1 MIIVI
6 IRRVLLLSGGGEIE
20 GSLRDELVVGRE
32 MHGAVEVGEGAQL
45 SGRLLDGGNEGL
57 DVLDDV
63 RVLRNLAVVHDVGDQ
78 ALDAVGPVA
87 LWGQL

>member
-32 MHGAVEVGEGAQL
+32 MHGAVEVGRER
-45 SGRLLDGGNEGL
+45 S
-57 DVLDDV
+57 
-63 RVLRNLAVVHDVGDQ
+63 
-78 ALDAVGPVA
+78 
-87 LWGQL
+87 